1 MKNCQIG
8 QLAGKSDQQKLHVFL
23 DNSKIRVYLCKNR
36 VNNVPINFENPT
48 FWPFERGNLRL
59 EKVSTFLFLLG

>member
-8 QLAGKSDQQKLHVFL
+8 QLAGKSDQQKLHFFF

-36 VNNVPINFENPT
+36 VNNVPINFENPIH
-48 FWPFERGNLRL
+48 FLAFERGNLRL
-59 EKVSTFLFLLG
+59 EKVSTLSG